1 MSDPKDLLDAA
12 NMLANLKKKKGKG
25 KKKQKKEG
33 VTVKSLIKAETQE
46 E

>member
-1 MSDPKDLLDAA
+1 MSDPKDLLDAE

-25 KKKQKKEG
+25 RKKQKKEG
-33 VTVKSLIKAETQE
+33 VTVKSLIEAETRE